1 MKVVN
6 IKPADANRR
15 LDKFLMQ
22 YLNEAPDNF
31 IYKMLRKKN
40 IKINDTRAKGSEML
54 KAGDEVKLFL
64 ADETIAKFRKEREIA
79 EAKPLTD
86 IIFEDANLLV
96 INKPAGLVSHG
107 GMKDKD
113 DHLLARVLYYLVKTN
128 AYNPSD
134 NFVPALCNRLDV
146 NTSGLVIC
154 GKTLH
159 ALQEMN
165 ALFANRGIEKEYMT
179 IVEGEVGKVGKSRV
193 LRGYYQKDNE
203 NNIAKIVTNEND
215 MPVTTAYTVM
225 AVSSDKKYSLLS
237 VNPITGRS
245 HQIRA
250 HLSAIGHP
258 LIGDKKYGGS
268 NNFAQF
274 LHCRRLSVPN
284 TNKIWE
290 ASLPQKF
297 QRIVNTLIGGIK

>member
-1 MKVVN
+1 MTIVN
-6 IKPADANRR
+6 ISAADANRR

-31 IYKMLRKKN
+31 IHKMLRKKN
-40 IKINDTRAKGSEML
+40 MKLNGVVAKGSEL
-54 KAGDEVKLFL
+54 LNAGDELKLFL
-64 ADETIAKFRKEREIA
+64 ADETIAKFRKERQIA

-86 IIFEDANLLV
+86 IIFEDVNLLIV
-96 INKPAGLVSHG
+96 NKPAGIPSHG

-113 DHLLARVLYYLVKTN
+113 DHLLARVLYYLKETG

-159 ALQEMN
+159 ALQDMN
-165 ALFANRGIEKEYMT
+165 ALFANRGVEKEYLT
-179 IVEGEVGKVGKSRV
+179 IVDGEVGKVGRNRV
-193 LRGYYQKDNE
+193 LRGYYQKDNK
-203 NNIAKIVTNEND
+203 NNVAKIVTDEND
-215 MPVTTAYTVM
+215 MPVTTAYTVL
-225 AVSSDKKYSLLS
+225 AVSEDKKYSLLA

-250 HLSAIGHP
+250 HLSAMGHP
-258 LIGDKKYGGS
+258 LMGDNKYGGS
-268 NNFAQF
+268 HKFAQF
-274 LHCRRLSVPN
+274 LHCKRLSVPDSD
-284 TNKIWE
+284 KFWE
-290 ASLPQKF
+290 APLPQKF
-297 QRIVNTLIGGIK
+297 QKIVNTIFGGMK